1 MHIEITNDPVKRIE
15 QAKAIVAEK
24 SGYYTD
30 EVLESIRNTVK
41 ARTTLTNPEDIENET
56 LTTIYFYWTYGCPAS
71 EFYYLHFGDKTHEE
85 IKEYITTREKV
96 VYRNRLN
103 RLEDAHILNNKWETY
118 CLFRE
123 YYGRDVIKIETEK
136 DIQYSGIL

>member
-1 MHIEITNDPVKRIE
+1 
-15 QAKAIVAEK
+15 
-24 SGYYTD
+24 
-30 EVLESIRNTVK
+30 
-41 ARTTLTNPEDIENET
+41 
-56 LTTIYFYWTYGCPAS
+56 
-71 EFYYLHFGDKTHEE
+71 
-85 IKEYITTREKV
+85 

-136 DIQYSGIL
+136 DYPVFRDFVNKYIEFVVKPTDMGG